1 MGDMQLRRRL
11 LAALLPAAALLA
23 AAGPAQ
29 ARIIDLGA
37 IDAQAAPT
45 CPSSPCLAVSRTT
58 GYQVKVG
65 AKRGVYTVPADGKL
79 VAWEIALGN
88 PNQKQIDFF
97 DKGYGT
103 ASAGIT
109 VLRSG
114 ARLYARVLGQGPVEK
129 LAPYFGQTV
138 QFPLATAID
147 VKKGNVIA
155 LTVPTW
161 APALTQLLDDG
172 SSWRASRPKDHCDDT
187 ETQTAQ
193 VRLRQLTQY
202 RCLYRAR
209 LTYSATL
216 ITNPTPTVKQKA
228 TPPSQ

>member
-1 MGDMQLRRRL
+1 MPDMQLRRRL
-11 LAALLPAAALLA
+11 TAALLPAVAILA

-29 ARIIDLGA
+29 ARIIDIGGSA
-37 IDAQAAPT
+37 TQATPT
-45 CPSSPCLAVSRTT
+45 CPASPCLAVSRTT

-65 AKRGVYTVPADGKL
+65 AKRGQFTVPADGRI
-79 VAWEIALGN
+79 VAWEISLGN

-97 DKGYGT
+97 DNGYGE
-103 ASAGIT
+103 ASAGIA
-109 VLRSG
+109 VLRTG
-114 ARLYARVLGQGPVEK
+114 TRLFARVVGQGPVEK
-129 LAPYFGQTV
+129 LAPYFGQKV

-147 VKKGNVIA
+147 VKKGNVIG

-172 SSWRASRPKDHCDDT
+172 SSWRASRPKDRCDDT

-193 VRLRQLTQY
+193 LKLKALAQY

-216 ITNPTPTVKQKA
+216 ITTPKPNPTKKPA
-228 TPPSQ
+228 AE